1 MSEVPPHLINGRWIG
16 GDHASENRNPPDQSD
31 LIGLHAARAFCRWA
45 RAGLMMTNLP
55 TAGVDHPVPFGGT
68 RGRSFMPREQGP
80 QAVEFH
86 TTLKTS
92 SCRAG

>member
-31 LIGLHAARAFCRWA
+31 LIGLHAARTFCR
-45 RAGLMMTNLP
+45 RAQAEIVMTNLP
-55 TAGVDHPVPFGGT
+55 TAGVDHHVPFGVT
-68 RGRSFMPREQGP
+68 RGRSCGPREQGR

-92 SCRAG
+92 SCQAG